1 MLNKNLQSCFTLFMF
16 VVFREMTNW
25 GKIHFEQ
32 LNQREEKWKGH
43 SKEKY
48 MAATST
54 LNYLKKRKL

>member
-43 SKEKY
+43 SKEK
-48 MAATST
+48 
-54 LNYLKKRKL
+54 